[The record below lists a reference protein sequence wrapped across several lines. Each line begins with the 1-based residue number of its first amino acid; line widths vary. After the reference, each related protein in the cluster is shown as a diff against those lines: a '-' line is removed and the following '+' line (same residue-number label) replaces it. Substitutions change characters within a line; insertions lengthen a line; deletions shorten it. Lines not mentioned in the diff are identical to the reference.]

1 MGLFF
6 KNIFLAIPF
15 YFLWNWLAPIYFTS
29 LSPAAQQI
37 PFIDCIG
44 LLLLLAIIRSAVL
57 PTSPI
62 FTKIKWKGTP
72 GTNRFKD
79 FIDVN

>member
-15 YFLWNWLAPIYFTS
+15 YFLWNWLAPIYFTG
-29 LSPAAQQI
+29 LSPALQSI

-44 LLLLLAIIRSAVL
+44 LLLLLAILRSAVL
-57 PTSPI
+57 PTQPI
-62 FTKIKWKGTP
+62 INKIKWKGSDK
-72 GTNRFKD
+72 FKD